1 MFVSRS
7 FNVSRKNVIEE
18 KPDIEKFVRI
28 SRINII
34 VINII
39 TTTSINT
46 SYLEILLL
54 FLY

>member
-1 MFVSRS
+1 M
-7 FNVSRKNVIEE
+7 SRKNVMEE

-28 SRINII
+28 SRIDII

-39 TTTSINT
+39 TMNT